1 MLHNQRMQ
9 LRCEHG
15 LLSKKLNTGT
25 GAGTGQ
31 SGKFGT
37 GTGAGTGRSEKIW
50 YGYGCGYGSIW
61 KNLVR
66 VRVRV
71 RVDLEK

>member
-1 MLHNQRMQ
+1 MWVTFNNWDR
-9 LRCEHG
+9 
-15 LLSKKLNTGT
+15 GT

-66 VRVRV
+66 VRV
-71 RVDLEK
+71 DLEK